1 MEELAPLFLEVL
13 NSGGTVN
20 FTPRGISM
28 LPMLQ
33 DNKDIVVLSAADGK
47 LKKYD
52 LPLYFNKSTH
62 KYIMHRVVRVEKNGT
77 YTMCGDNQ
85 LWREY
90 GVTDNDIIGVVKEFV
105 RNGKKHSVNEFGYKM
120 YCRFWVF
127 KRQFKWKYY
136 SLKEILYP
144 YYRKIFKNE

>member
-1 MEELAPLFLEVL
+1 MEDLVPVFSEVL
-13 NSGGTVN
+13 KSGSSVN
-20 FTPRGISM
+20 FTPRGVSM
-28 LPMLQ
+28 LPMLH
-33 DNKDIVVLSAADGK
+33 DNTDIVVLSKATGK

-52 LPLYFNKSTH
+52 LPLYYRKKTQ

-85 LWREY
+85 IWREY
-90 GVTDNDIIGVVKEFV
+90 GVTDDEIVGVVTEFV
-105 RNGKKHSVNEFGYKM
+105 RNGKRYSVNSFGYKL

-127 KRQFKWKYY
+127 KRQFRWKYY

-144 YYRKIFKNE
+144 YYRKIIKK